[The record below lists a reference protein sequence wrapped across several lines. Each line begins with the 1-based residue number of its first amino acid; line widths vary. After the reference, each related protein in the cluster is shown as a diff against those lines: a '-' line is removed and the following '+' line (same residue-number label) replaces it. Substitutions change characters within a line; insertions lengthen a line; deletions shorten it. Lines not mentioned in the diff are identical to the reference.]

1 MSNLNT
7 IQTPESGIY
16 NIENLNVTMSGNE
29 PSSTKL
35 DGVMLSWDQFMNE
48 LEFE

>member
-16 NIENLNVTMSGNE
+16 TIENLNVTMSGNE

>member
-1 MSNLNT
+1 MSNVNT
-7 IQTPESGIY
+7 IQASESGIQ
-16 NIENLNVTMSGNE
+16 ILENLHVTISGNE

-35 DGVMLSWDQFMNE
+35 DGMMLSWDQFMNE